1 MSSQVYLADTSG
13 AAQAISDF
21 SAVLSEAAPRPRP
34 ATLRAIATRLGEAR
48 DRASLL
54 SDRLLAER
62 LEDRRLEDQRSE
74 ASAVLV
80 AVVAAMDDLVTAA
93 EAGEAQDASRA
104 SLRYASAVA
113 QLRSLPAPS

>member
-1 MSSQVYLADTSG
+1 MYLADTSG
-13 AAQAISDF
+13 AAEAVSEF
-21 SAVLSEAAPRPRP
+21 STVLSEAAPRPRP
-34 ATLRAIATRLGEAR
+34 ATLRAIAVRLGEAR

-54 SDRLLAER
+54 SARLGAER
-62 LEDRRLEDQRSE
+62 LEDRRLEDQRSD
-74 ASAVLV
+74 ASAALTV
-80 AVVAAMDDLVTAA
+80 VVAAMDDLVTAA